1 MNWTLARTL
10 SCVQMIFSCLRK
22 AITTYLQ
29 ISTTL
34 YYLLTFMF
42 FLFPSTS
49 HPRLPEK
56 FIASSET
63 WSSHHHQENYATLFT
78 PILII

>member
-34 YYLLTFMF
+34 YYFLTFMF
-42 FLFPSTS
+42 FLFP
-49 HPRLPEK
+49 PRLPEK
-56 FIASSET
+56 FIASSGT
-63 WSSHHHQENYATLFT
+63 WSSHHHQENNATLFT
-78 PILII
+78 PILVI